1 MVIKDKIWSLYY
13 LTEII
18 MWIIRH
24 TKLWLIIGLVLVI
37 ASFASLAVF
46 GLRLGPD
53 FIGGRTVEWKITSQ
67 PNLTADE
74 LKQALIDNGQQPRVV
89 TKQDN
94 GVFRIDLEPIN
105 DEQYNTL
112 KQAIILK
119 YDTEEIPKT
128 DIIVEQS
135 NSLISSSI
143 GTELKNRAL
152 IAIVIVLVAIII
164 FITYVFRGV
173 SYPVPSRYYG
183 FTAIIALIH
192 DIAIPTGVFAYLS
205 YRGILQIDVLF
216 VIALLSILGS
226 SINDTIVVF
235 DRIRENIR
243 RYGGDNFEET
253 VGKSIDQTFT
263 RSINT
268 SVSLLVV
275 LGAIFLF
282 GGASVKYFA
291 LALFLGTFFGA
302 YSSIFIASPLLV
314 VIYRAWYKKA

>member
-24 TKLWLIIGLVLVI
+24 TRIWLIIGLILVT

-74 LKQALIDNGQQPRVV
+74 LKQALIDKGQKPRVV

-119 YDTEEIPKT
+119 YDTEEIPKA

-152 IAIVIVLVAIII
+152 IAIVIVLIAIII

-314 VIYRAWYKKA
+314 VIYRVWYKKI

>member
-24 TKLWLIIGLVLVI
+24 TRIWLIIGLVLVM
-37 ASFASLAVF
+37 ASFISIGVF

-67 PNLTADE
+67 PNLTSDE
-74 LKQALIDNGQQPRVV
+74 LKQALTDNGQKPRVV

-105 DEQYNTL
+105 DEQYAAL
-112 KQAIILK
+112 KQAIVLK
-119 YDTEEIPKT
+119 YDTEEIPKA
-128 DIIVEQS
+128 DIIQEQS

-152 IAIVIVLVAIII
+152 IAIAIVLIAIII

-183 FTAIIALIH
+183 LTAIIALIH

-205 YRGILQIDVLF
+205 YLGILQIDVLF

-314 VIYRAWYKKA
+314 IIYRAWYKKA